1 VGTKLGHCLLSQHI
15 THKEEIMQ
23 SAMENRQETLKRDE
37 TGSLISA
44 DKVQGTDIYNRRGD
58 NLGEVENVMIDKVTG
73 RVAYAVVTFGGFLG
87 IGAERRALP
96 WNVLSYDV
104 DLGGYVVNAEDDVL
118 RRTPVYTDNTSVDP
132 EWGTRLHGHF
142 GVPPYWQ

>member
-1 VGTKLGHCLLSQHI
+1 
-15 THKEEIMQ
+15 MQ
-23 SAMENRQETLKRDE
+23 STMENHQETLKKDE

-58 NLGEVENVMIDKVTG
+58 NLGEVENVMIDKRSG
-73 RVAYAVVTFGGFLG
+73 KVAYAVVTFGGFLG
-87 IGAERRALP
+87 IGSDRRALP
-96 WNVLSYDV
+96 WNVLTYNT

-118 RRTPVYTDNTSVDP
+118 RQTPVYADNNNIDP
-132 EWGTRLHGHF
+132 EWGNRLHGHF

>member
-1 VGTKLGHCLLSQHI
+1 
-15 THKEEIMQ
+15 MQ
-23 SAMENRQETLKRDE
+23 SAMEKRQETLKRDE

-58 NLGEVENVMIDKVTG
+58 NLGEVENVMIDKVSG
-73 RVAYAVVTFGGFLG
+73 KVAYAVVTFGGFLG

-96 WNVLSYDV
+96 WNVLSYNV
-104 DLGGYVVNAEDDVL
+104 DLGGYVVNADDDVL
-118 RRTPVYTDNTSVDP
+118 RRTPVYADNTNVDP

>member
-1 VGTKLGHCLLSQHI
+1 
-15 THKEEIMQ
+15 MQ

-44 DKVQGTDIYNRRGD
+44 DKVNGTDIYNSRGD
-58 NLGEVENVMIDKVTG
+58 NLGEVESVMIDKLSG
-73 RVAYAVVTFGGFLG
+73 KVAYAVVTFGGFLG

-96 WNVLSYDV
+96 WSVLSYDV
-104 DLGGYVVNAEDDVL
+104 DLGGYVVSASDDTL
-118 RRTPVYTDNTSVDP
+118 RQTPVYADNSNVDP

>member
-1 VGTKLGHCLLSQHI
+1 
-15 THKEEIMQ
+15 MQ
-23 SAMENRQETLKRDE
+23 PSTENRQETLKKDE

-44 DKVQGTDIYNRRGD
+44 EKVQGTDIYNRRGD
-58 NLGEVENVMIDKVTG
+58 NLGEVENVMIDKLSG
-73 RVAYAVVTFGGFLG
+73 KVAYAVVTFGGFLG

-96 WNVLSYDV
+96 WSVLTYDV

-118 RRTPVYTDNTSVDP
+118 RQAPIYADNSDIDP
-132 EWGTRLHGHF
+132 DWGSRVHNHF